1 MTLSV
6 FKDEHLCA
14 SLCQFAARVS
24 PLGGLELCYPPTSR
38 DDPSVCVFVLVRHKD
53 PELYN
58 AFVHVTL
65 DDEFLQILLKGEL
78 PGL

>member
-6 FKDEHLCA
+6 FKDDYLCA
-14 SLCQFAARVS
+14 SLCQFAACVS
-24 PLGGLELCYPPTSR
+24 PLGGLELRYPPASR
-38 DDPSVCVFVLVRHKD
+38 DDPSVCVWILARHKD
-53 PELYN
+53 PELYS

-65 DDEFLQILLKGEL
+65 DDDFLQVLLKGEL